1 MINKLGQR
9 ESSGI
14 REASVYTNKYTG
26 ASQAG
31 FTLLELMIS
40 LGLGIAISWVVL
52 DIALTGVRNNQ
63 DVITSGEVTENGRY
77 LSDVLVHELN
87 HAGFYGQSQTINPT
101 GSPARDMCAGATLST
116 NDLLYPIDGRN
127 DVDGSPVCGINDI
140 LPGSDVLMI
149 RRASTGAEIKLDK
162 LEGAQHYVQSNMDQA
177 VLGTGASK
185 DTDFILTNMTGTTA
199 APIRE
204 FYEDIYYV
212 DTSGNF
218 NRSHLVGGSYVT
230 EPLAEGV
237 DDFQVQYHIDTNDEH
252 FADIVREIPDGYD
265 EWKHV
270 MSVST
275 FLLMK
280 STTSSHQTDDKSYSY
295 AGKTNV
301 SYNDSRKRRLFTSVA
316 ALNLRDPITITTAA
330 IDIDNFSFENDVT
343 GKWNEK
349 IAGWDI
355 ITTPPK
361 YAGTLNKNG
370 EGLIVSNFLDSHGA
384 WIWYGPS
391 NRIESETD
399 ENYDENSVYE
409 FQVNIGDTSW
419 TGKDYKGPGAYRIA
433 IKVGATELAAV
444 SGNIPDEDTLK
455 LAMVSSKDFPASS
468 TLTGKI
474 KFIIENTGDIEI
486 LADYVRGSK
495 TTTITN

>member
-1 MINKLGQR
+1 MQR
-9 ESSGI
+9 
-14 REASVYTNKYTG
+14 
-26 ASQAG
+26 
-31 FTLLELMIS
+31 
-40 LGLGIAISWVVL
+40 
-52 DIALTGVRNNQ
+52 
-63 DVITSGEVTENGRY
+63 
-77 LSDVLVHELN
+77 LN
-87 HAGFYGQSQTINPT
+87 WN
-101 GSPARDMCAGATLST
+101 
-116 NDLLYPIDGRN
+116 
-127 DVDGSPVCGINDI
+127 
-140 LPGSDVLMI
+140 
-149 RRASTGAEIKLDK
+149 K

-177 VLGTGASK
+177 VLGKVSS
-185 DTDFILTNMTGTTA
+185 DFMLQNMTESES
-199 APIRE
+199 APILE

-212 DTSGNF
+212 DTSGHF
-218 NRSHLVGGSYVT
+218 KRRHLVSGSYVT

-237 DDFQVQYHIDTNDEH
+237 DDFQIQYHIDTNDEH
-252 FADIVREIPDGYD
+252 FADKVSDLPNNDN